1 MSEDTLCKD
10 QMSGDALCKGQMS
23 EDGLCKDQMSDILF
37 QEQVSKDALRT
48 R

>member
-1 MSEDTLCKD
+1 MSEDSLCKD